1 MIHQDRNQAKR
12 FDSPERNARFTDLV
26 YQCDGRTRSEVDAD
40 LVQTVR
46 AFEPEKNPLGFLSR
60 GTFQGMGKIRRKS
73 PVDG

>member
-60 GTFQGMGKIRRKS
+60 GTF
-73 PVDG
+73 